1 MNALWISLHTAYPT
15 GYSPSI
21 KEKQIRMW
29 SALQF
34 EFMRN
39 AVLSGVIISIL
50 CGIIGTLV
58 VVNRLVFMTGGIAH
72 AAYGGVGLA
81 IYTGMSPFLG
91 ASIFSVVTSLVMGV
105 VTLRDKDRA
114 DTVIGVLWAV
124 GMATGII
131 FVDLSRGYNVDLM
144 SYLFGS
150 ILSVPKMEILISAL
164 FTALV
169 IAGVYFSYK
178 ELIAVSY
185 DEEFSYVMGIP
196 VRLLYFLILIFTGL
210 SVVIAM
216 RMVGLILVIALI
228 SIPPYIAE
236 NYTHSLAQMMVL
248 SCLLG
253 IFFTI
258 SGLWISYYFNISPGA
273 SIILMS
279 GSGFFISYFL
289 RIFEK
294 R

>member
-1 MNALWISLHTAYPT
+1 
-15 GYSPSI
+15 
-21 KEKQIRMW
+21 MW

-39 AVLSGVIISIL
+39 AILAGIIISIL

-72 AAYGGVGLA
+72 SAYGGVGLG
-81 IYTGMSPFLG
+81 IYTGISPFLG
-91 ASIFSVVTSLVMGV
+91 ASIFSVLNAIIMGAVTV
-105 VTLRDKDRA
+105 KDRSRA
-114 DTVIGVLWAV
+114 DTVIGVLWAI

-131 FVDLSRGYNVDLM
+131 FVDLSHGYNVDLM

-150 ILSVPKMEILISAL
+150 ILSVSKKEILISAI
-164 FTALV
+164 FTLLV
-169 IAGVYFSYK
+169 ITWVCLFYK
-178 ELIAVSY
+178 ELIAISY
-185 DEEFSYVMGIP
+185 DEEFSYVIGIP
-196 VRLLYFLILIFTGL
+196 VTPLYFLMLIFIAI

-236 NYTHSLAQMMVL
+236 TCTYSLAQMMAL
-248 SCLLG
+248 SCLFA

-258 SGLWISYYFNISPGA
+258 SGLWISYYFNISAGA
-273 SIILMS
+273 SIILVA
-279 GSGFFISYFL
+279 GSGFFISYLL
-289 RIFEK
+289 RVIEK
-294 R
+294 K

>member
-1 MNALWISLHTAYPT
+1 
-15 GYSPSI
+15 
-21 KEKQIRMW
+21 MW

-72 AAYGGVGLA
+72 AAYGGVGLG
-81 IYTGMSPFLG
+81 IYTGLPPFLG
-91 ASIFSVVTSLVMGV
+91 ASIFSFITSIIMAV
-105 VTLRDKDRA
+105 VTLKHKNRA
-114 DTVIGVLWAV
+114 DTIIGALWAI

-131 FVDLSRGYNVDLM
+131 AVDLSPGYNVDLM

-150 ILSVPKMEILISAL
+150 ILSVPKIEIFIGAI

-169 IAGVYFSYK
+169 IGGVYLSYK
-178 ELIAVSY
+178 ELIAISY
-185 DEEFSYVMGIP
+185 DEEFSFVMGVP

-210 SVVIAM
+210 CVVIAM

-236 NYTHSLAQMMVL
+236 NYTRSLAQMMIL

-273 SIILMS
+273 SIILMA
-279 GSGFFISYFL
+279 GSGFFISHLL

>member
-1 MNALWISLHTAYPT
+1 
-15 GYSPSI
+15 
-21 KEKQIRMW
+21 MW

-39 AVLSGVIISIL
+39 AVLSGIIISIL

-81 IYTGMSPFLG
+81 VYAGISPFLG
-91 ASIFSVVTSLVMGV
+91 ASIFSLITSIIIGV
-105 VTLRDKDRA
+105 VTLREKSRA
-114 DTVIGVLWAV
+114 DSVIGVLWAT

-131 FVDLSRGYNVDLM
+131 LIDLSSGYNVDLM

-150 ILSVPKMEILISAL
+150 ILSVPKGEILISAV
-164 FTALV
+164 FTGLV
-169 IAGVYFSYK
+169 IAWVCFFYK

-185 DEEFSYVMGIP
+185 DEEFSFVMGIP
-196 VRLLYFLILIFTGL
+196 VRLFYFFILIFTGL

-236 NYTHSLAQMMVL
+236 NYTHSLSQMMVF

-253 IFFTI
+253 IFFTL

-273 SIILMS
+273 SIILM
-279 GSGFFISYFL
+279 GASGFFTSYL
-289 RIFEK
+289 LKILK
-294 R
+294 K